1 MSQAEPHEL
10 QVNQVSS
17 AQPQVPKTNATA
29 LFALIA
35 SVLGFFCFFGVGGL
49 LGIVLG
55 VSARSEIQRSEGREH
70 GARLATAAIALGI
83 VNIATAVVA
92 TGIAIAFM
100 VRPDVPMGSAPHAV
114 SLVPSPLSP
123 PRPTSA
129 AAPAPPA
136 PGSVTLDRGTR
147 EVLLGRVRMVDIH
160 ADVADLRAAIS
171 QQAAAAKA
179 VNETVLVFVVAP
191 DCAPCNGVA
200 IALRT
205 PQMQTALR
213 GVRLLRVNAGD
224 FSTELSELG
233 VPTATVPG
241 FALLADGRQVT
252 DYVHGGEW
260 DADIAANIAP
270 VLGPFVRGV
279 YTKRRHPFQSPA
291 RPDQTAL

>member
-10 QVNQVSS
+10 QLNKVSS
-17 AQPQVPKTNATA
+17 AEPQVSKTNATA

-35 SVLGFFCFFGVGGL
+35 SVLGFFCFFGVGGVV
-49 LGIVLG
+49 GIVLG
-55 VSARSEIQRSEGREH
+55 VSSRSEIQRSEGREH
-70 GARLATAAIALGI
+70 GARLAAAAIALGI

-100 VRPDVPMGSAPHAV
+100 VRPDAPTGPAPHAV
-114 SLVPSPLSP
+114 TLAPPSLSP
-123 PRPTSA
+123 PRPTTLA
-129 AAPAPPA
+129 VPAPPA
-136 PGSVTLDRGTR
+136 PGSVTADRGTR

-160 ADVADLRAAIS
+160 ADVAGLRAAIS
-171 QQAAAAKA
+171 QQAAAAKGA
-179 VNETVLVFVVAP
+179 NETVLVFVVAP

-200 IALRT
+200 LALRT

-213 GVRLLRVNAGD
+213 GVRLLRVSAGD
-224 FSTELSELG
+224 FSTELSEMG

-241 FALLADGRQVT
+241 FALLAEGRRVT

-270 VLGPFVRGV
+270 VLGAFVRGA
-279 YTKRRHPFQSPA
+279 YTKRRHPFLSPA